1 MKSEGLRIFTL
12 LSLLFLC
19 SCNAELH
26 SKGFGTVGIGPGHP
40 AWKQNLGR
48 GRVLSIEKE
57 DLEEKGILKL
67 DGKVIRYTQRDG
79 TQQVRYEYTNE
90 KVEIYVDGVL
100 AYKSGAND

>member
-1 MKSEGLRIFTL
+1 MKSEGLRKFML
-12 LSLLFLC
+12 LGLLFLC

-26 SKGFGTVGIGPGHP
+26 SSGFGTVGIGPGHP

-48 GRVLSIEKE
+48 GRVLSCEKG

-90 KVEIYVDGVL
+90 EVEIYADGEL
-100 AYKSGAND
+100 AYKSRAKD